1 MVNFLP
7 VDGTAA
13 ADCVL
18 NCEGVPGRLPGTGVV
33 LLVLFEYLY

>member
-1 MVNFLP
+1 MYLPVSIMVNFLP

-18 NCEGVPGRLPGTGVV
+18 NCEGVPGTGVVV
-33 LLVLFEYLY
+33 LLVL